1 MKPQARKKIEAF
13 ILEYVQKVDP
23 SGTNRDMYKVVFKKM
38 SDRDL
43 EHLISR
49 PIPIYAPNGGKVVI
63 DHMRNV
69 EIMRE
74 LGYDPEQYCWLTDP
88 KTGAT
93 SRTRY
98 KHLVLRLPVRRQ
110 TQMIDKKISFAE
122 HNRILDKSTG
132 QTVGSSKGSSFSFPQ
147 IYVMYSKGYDKT
159 IREFINIRG
168 GNVKAGKAI
177 DRAIRQTGSSGQSF
191 EGLAGTRVKSTVT
204 LGIIFRAMHLA
215 NNL

>member
-1 MKPQARKKIEAF
+1 MKPAARKKIEAF
-13 ILEYVQKVDP
+13 ILEYVHKVDP
-23 SGTNRDMYKVVFKKM
+23 SGTNRDMYKLIFKKM
-38 SDRDL
+38 TDRDL

-49 PIPIYAPNGGKVVI
+49 PIPIYAPNGSKVKI
-63 DHMRNV
+63 DHMRNI
-69 EIMRE
+69 EILRE

-88 KTGAT
+88 KTGAC

-98 KHLVLRLPVRRQ
+98 KHLVVKLPVRRQ

-122 HNRILDKSTG
+122 HNRILDKATG

-177 DRAIRQTGSSGQSF
+177 DRAIRQSGRSGQSF
-191 EGLAGTRVKSTVT
+191 EGLANTRVKSTVT